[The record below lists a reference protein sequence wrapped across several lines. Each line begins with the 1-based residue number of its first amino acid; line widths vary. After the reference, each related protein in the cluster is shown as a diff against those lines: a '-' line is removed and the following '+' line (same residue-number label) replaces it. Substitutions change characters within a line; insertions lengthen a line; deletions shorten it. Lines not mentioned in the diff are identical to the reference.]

1 MTGTSKATKA
11 TGSPALAAAH
21 ARDEAESLDD
31 RLARLR
37 KENEA
42 MSLELENRVLRRKLG
57 LDERKTF

>member
-11 TGSPALAAAH
+11 AAAP
-21 ARDEAESLDD
+21 APAPAANEAESLDD